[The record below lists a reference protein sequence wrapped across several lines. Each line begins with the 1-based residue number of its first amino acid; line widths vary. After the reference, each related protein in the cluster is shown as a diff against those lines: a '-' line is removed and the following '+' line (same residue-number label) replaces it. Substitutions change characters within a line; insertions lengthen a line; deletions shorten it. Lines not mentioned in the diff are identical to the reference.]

1 MPGRIPGA
9 APGTEAFAMPDKK
22 TRFLD
27 LVKSRVGERTAA
39 LSRKH
44 NSCVDVSVGA
54 LTLAER
60 WRADRLPED
69 AQALDQL
76 ARELVVWAL
85 PNGEEGAAKPF
96 TDADLE

>member
-1 MPGRIPGA
+1 
-9 APGTEAFAMPDKK
+9 MPDKK

-54 LTLAER
+54 LTLAQR
-60 WRADRLPED
+60 WRIDRLPED
-69 AQALDQL
+69 AESLDRL
-76 ARELVVWAL
+76 ARDLVVWAL
-85 PNGEEGAAKPF
+85 PNGEEATKPF